1 MKSCGNISTDWSCSS
16 GTKHHSV
23 CIRKCEADFQAEA
36 IKCKCRNDLCHWER
50 KGRPCNQLSI
60 PGPLDFDTK
69 GLLETGS
76 ETGSETGNVSGE
88 FLLRRENGQFSNSQN
103 AADAINDNLLSQLFR
118 DINMSHSKMTLNL
131 NYYNNN
137 YYKETTM

>member
-50 KGRPCNQLSI
+50 KGRPCNQPSI
-60 PGPLDFDTK
+60 

-88 FLLRRENGQFSNSQN
+88 FLLRRENGQFSNSQKLS
-103 AADAINDNLLSQLFR
+103 ADAINDNLLSQLFR
-118 DINMSHSKMTLNL
+118 DINMSNSKMTLNL